1 MRFSIILFL
10 LSALSVSQSV
20 DALSITSPLSKG
32 SGGGGGHGGGGGG
45 RGGGGRS
52 AGGRNSGSG
61 SSGSGNGGS
70 GSSGGGSSGG
80 SSGSGSSGSGIS
92 IGSGSSS
99 SNGNRGA
106 GTGRGGS
113 GDTGH
118 SAISTTHSGGGSRV
132 ANFFSRG
139 GGKPIIL
146 GAGVAFA
153 GRQMGGGLREQI
165 TGSPRYASGYPYTNG
180 DVMRTGVRG
189 QPFPFG
195 FWPIYW
201 GYHGYGGEYAGGEG
215 TGWHNTT
222 ITDQRPGGEL
232 VYVQLSPVKGSILDA
247 SALYTGLNDTYYM
260 IGDKESVVAMMT
272 LLTDAP
278 PGATGGKTF
287 GCGAQNKTVLPF
299 ITVNPDGSPLI
310 YHNSTATNTTIHSNT
325 TTTGTNTTTTSG
337 GNNTSSTTNTTTLPI
352 RFENVM
358 TWYRASSFA
367 IAYENY
373 TNIYALPPLN
383 ETTGVGWDHATPLP
397 YYQVVSPFLRCVNTT
412 IKAALPIFDAER
424 VVLTA
429 GAIAGIVIGSV
440 CGAILLGVAAWFGW
454 KLWQKKQKKYQA
466 VASKEPSVHEEK
478 ERYPET
484 K

>member
-1 MRFSIILFL
+1 
-10 LSALSVSQSV
+10 
-20 DALSITSPLSKG
+20 
-32 SGGGGGHGGGGGG
+32 
-45 RGGGGRS
+45 
-52 AGGRNSGSG
+52 
-61 SSGSGNGGS
+61 
-70 GSSGGGSSGG
+70 
-80 SSGSGSSGSGIS
+80 
-92 IGSGSSS
+92 
-99 SNGNRGA
+99 
-106 GTGRGGS
+106 
-113 GDTGH
+113 
-118 SAISTTHSGGGSRV
+118 
-132 ANFFSRG
+132 
-139 GGKPIIL
+139 
-146 GAGVAFA
+146 
-153 GRQMGGGLREQI
+153 MGGGLREQI

-180 DVMRTGVRG
+180 DVMRNGVRG

-299 ITVNPDGSPLI
+299 ITVNPDGSPLV
-310 YHNSTATNTTIHSNT
+310 YHNSTATNTTVSSNTT

-337 GNNTSSTTNTTTLPI
+337 GNSTNTTTLPI

-373 TNIYALPPLN
+373 TNYYALPPLN

-397 YYQVVSPFLRCVNTT
+397 NNQVLSPFLRCVNTT
-412 IKAALPIFDAER
+412 IKAALPIFDAEQA
-424 VVLTA
+424 VLTA

-440 CGAILLGVAAWFGW
+440 CGAILLGVAVFFGY
-454 KLWQKKQKKYQA
+454 KFWQKKQKTYQA
-466 VASKEPSVHEEK
+466 VASKEQSVHEEK
-478 ERYPET
+478 ERI
-484 K
+484 